1 MKHTL
6 IAILTLGVTLCA
18 HAQEVNTSVRKD
30 SIDQNTP
37 NTHHPT
43 PTTHHQTP
51 ITTPD
56 LIIPLPDTDPDQPDD
71 GSSDVSRA
79 IRIPMM
85 AYWGTGGITGYNYR
99 ITNINGFGFHSG
111 AILFQQWN
119 KLTLTGSVSL
129 SKDMI
134 NAVGVVNGIGG
145 NMQLMYKLGRNASL
159 TAFGGINHY
168 GWMSPSPNMTSAYY
182 GGFMTL
188 NTNNGKW
195 AVDLGVRQMYNN
207 MTGRW
212 ETIPIVMPYYNLGGT
227 KLGFDFGGLIYNAI
241 NSSRESVVNTK
252 GAMEGRGPAIIA
264 PPIDMKPKKLST
276 EVPKNMGNTGLK

>member
-6 IAILTLGVTLCA
+6 ISILTLGATLCA

-30 SIDQNTP
+30 SININT
-37 NTHHPT
+37 
-43 PTTHHQTP
+43 TTHHQTP
-51 ITTPD
+51 ATHHQTPTTTD
-56 LIIPLPDTDPDQPDD
+56 FSVPLPDPEADQPDSL
-71 GSSDVSRA
+71 SSDVPRA

-85 AYWGTGGITGYNYR
+85 AYWGSGGITGYNYKVA
-99 ITNINGFGFHSG
+99 NINGFGFRSG
-111 AILFQQWN
+111 AMLMQQWN
-119 KLTLTGSVSL
+119 KLTLTGSLSL

-145 NMQLMYKLGRNASL
+145 NMQMMYRLGRNASL

-212 ETIPIVMPYYNLGGT
+212 ETIPILMPYYNLGGA
-227 KLGFDFGGLIYNAI
+227 KLGFDFGGLLYNAI
-241 NSSRESVVNTK
+241 NSSRESVVNTRSPR
-252 GAMEGRGPAIIA
+252 EGRGPAIIT

-276 EVPKNMGNTGLK
+276 QVPTNMGNSCLE